1 MIIEMKYETK
11 TKSRRDDIIYITL
24 SGLEK
29 LRINVL
35 LQ

>member
-1 MIIEMKYETK
+1 MIIEMELETK

-29 LRINVL
+29 LGIAVF